1 MDKLYLSRND
11 IEAIAIE
18 VIELYKAKKIPQRHL
33 MYSVDLLELA
43 NMLGLSVDQQRLS
56 YDGTILGMTAPD
68 AQLVSIIGP
77 NGEEY
82 LYPLDGKTTLVE
94 SRLWDD
100 PRLVGRRNFTL
111 AHEIAHQI
119 LYQRFP
125 GAYGIDNR
133 ILCDYRRSGRR
144 VTNWHEWQA
153 DALGA
158 AIFLPRDA
166 ILDGMLLCNLGERVH
181 ILSKKYTP
189 NKYEDFCHLAE
200 LLQASLAALAFR
212 MEQLG
217 LLEKNRLFA

>member
-1 MDKLYLSRND
+1 MDNLYLSRDD

-18 VIELYKAKKIPQRHL
+18 VTELYKTAKVPQRHL
-33 MYSVDLLELA
+33 MYSVDLVELA
-43 NMLGLSVDQQRLS
+43 DMLNLSVDQQRLS

-77 NGEEY
+77 NSERY
-82 LYPLDGKTTLVE
+82 LYPLDGKTILVE
-94 SRLWDD
+94 SRLWDN
-100 PRLVGRRNFTL
+100 PRLIGRRNFTL

-125 GAYGIDNR
+125 EAYGIDNR

-158 AIFLPRDA
+158 AIFLPKDA
-166 ILDGMLLCNLGERVH
+166 ILDGMFLCNLGEH
-181 ILSKKYTP
+181 LQTLSKKYTP
-189 NKYEDFCHLAE
+189 NKYENFCHLAE
-200 LLQASLAALAFR
+200 LLQASQAALAFR

-217 LLEKNRLFA
+217 LLENNRLFA